1 MGEPR
6 VEENV
11 NVDVMKSA
19 YNYRSN
25 QNILHY
31 DLKSHL
37 RLLEHIRKN
46 PNNKH
51 NKYIRPL
58 NSSPKHHRLI
68 EPITPVCS
76 FDSFHSKRSG
86 EYYRFSIDR
95 PQSSKMNLYDRSTVI
110 HDDDYDYN
118 IDDDN
123 DDNKNDNKNNVNN
136 KNDNN
141 MNTVKGGYKGI
152 TSEKELKDLHQ
163 QYFKFINHRDIKK
176 MKQSNMNSHLFKKV
190 WIKPEITKLDYKPY
204 HKCKTKINDHP
215 ELIVKDSS
223 TITAIGSTIL
233 ALEGTSNHMNFVM
246 DRNARN
252 NNNNNNNTI
261 NNMNNNINNTSSW
274 TASSDIS
281 QHLLPLSDM
290 HIEQTRCPTTT
301 ETQHHQLWTSTLQL
315 SSSSSLSCPTSAILH
330 SSRRNSGVA
339 PLQHQPLSSHTLS
352 SSSSTT
358 SSSTAVAQSMRHISP
373 IKSEA
378 SKSSTVP
385 RPRSAV
391 PQSSSSSPT
400 QPLSSPSPTQPL
412 SSSSLKSSN
421 IHKSRPRSAVP
432 FTTSP
437 IAESSESS
445 SSSFHSSS
453 VVVDLHLH
461 SSRPHSAAP
470 SSTSPKP
477 VETCKSISR
486 PQLSPTHIHLTA
498 YRSSTGALVS
508 SSHAQSTSQTTTIQQ
523 ACIRPQSAAPQ
534 SSPIISPY
542 LIIPPRPKSAAPNMQ
557 QISRS
562 QSRPTT
568 STRRRKP
575 KLNNFHTRY

>member
-6 VEENV
+6 VEE

-141 MNTVKGGYKGI
+141 MNNVKGYKGI

-204 HKCKTKINDHP
+204 HKCNTKIDDHP

-233 ALEGTSNHMNFVM
+233 ALEGTSNNMNFVM

-252 NNNNNNNTI
+252 NNNNI

-290 HIEQTRCPTTT
+290 HIEQTRHHNTT
-301 ETQHHQLWTSTLQL
+301 ETQHHQLWPSSLQL
-315 SSSSSLSCPTSAILH
+315 SSSSSSSLSRPTSAILH

-373 IKSEA
+373 IKSDA
-378 SKSSTVP
+378 SKSSTIP

-391 PQSSSSSPT
+391 PQSSSSPT
-400 QPLSSPSPTQPL
+400 QPLSSTSPTQPI
-412 SSSSLKSSN
+412 SSSLKSSN

-437 IAESSESS
+437 IAESSES

-477 VETCKSISR
+477 VETRKSISR
-486 PQLSPTHIHLTA
+486 PQSSPTHIQLTA
-498 YRSSTGALVS
+498 YRSSIALVS
-508 SSHAQSTSQTTTIQQ
+508 SSHAQSSSQTTTIQQ

>member
-1 MGEPR
+1 
-6 VEENV
+6 
-11 NVDVMKSA
+11 
-19 YNYRSN
+19 
-25 QNILHY
+25 
-31 DLKSHL
+31 
-37 RLLEHIRKN
+37 
-46 PNNKH
+46 
-51 NKYIRPL
+51 
-58 NSSPKHHRLI
+58 
-68 EPITPVCS
+68 
-76 FDSFHSKRSG
+76 
-86 EYYRFSIDR
+86 
-95 PQSSKMNLYDRSTVI
+95 
-110 HDDDYDYN
+110 
-118 IDDDN
+118 
-123 DDNKNDNKNNVNN
+123 
-136 KNDNN
+136 
-141 MNTVKGGYKGI
+141 
-152 TSEKELKDLHQ
+152 
-163 QYFKFINHRDIKK
+163 
-176 MKQSNMNSHLFKKV
+176 
-190 WIKPEITKLDYKPY
+190 
-204 HKCKTKINDHP
+204 
-215 ELIVKDSS
+215 
-223 TITAIGSTIL
+223 
-233 ALEGTSNHMNFVM
+233 
-246 DRNARN
+246 
-252 NNNNNNNTI
+252 
-261 NNMNNNINNTSSW
+261 MNNNINNTSSW

-290 HIEQTRCPTTT
+290 HIEQTRHHNTT
-301 ETQHHQLWTSTLQL
+301 ETQHHQLWPSSLQL
-315 SSSSSLSCPTSAILH
+315 SSSSSLSRPTSAILH

-358 SSSTAVAQSMRHISP
+358 SSSTAVAQSMRHMSP

-378 SKSSTVP
+378 SKSSTIP

-400 QPLSSPSPTQPL
+400 QPLSSPTQPL
-412 SSSSLKSSN
+412 SSLSLKSSN

-437 IAESSESS
+437 IAESSES

-477 VETCKSISR
+477 VETRKSLSR
-486 PQLSPTHIHLTA
+486 PQSSPTHNQLTA
-498 YRSSTGALVS
+498 YRSSTVALIS
-508 SSHAQSTSQTTTIQQ
+508 SSHTQSSSQTTKIQQ

-568 STRRRKP
+568 STRRRGKP